1 MDLTLGTIADRKPEH
16 SLLFAVQPLTQGRD
30 CSSAEQHKSQ
40 RNSIWVTKV
49 RGKSRRFLQPGMN
62 EQLIGVD
69 V

>member
-1 MDLTLGTIADRKPEH
+1 MNLALGTIADRKPEH

-40 RNSIWVTKV
+40 SSNIWVTKV
-49 RGKSRRFLQPGMN
+49 QGKSRRFLQPGMN
-62 EQLIGVD
+62 EHLIGVD